1 MTEPTPLD
9 KAELSVREA
18 ETNTVAIQLALAA
31 VELAKAATS
40 QREATGCQHQHPAP
54 KTFETKK
61 WVVIGGTVCVCSI
74 AFALASIAIAIGGV
88 ALTIC
93 VLVLRG
99 MYEDYRKGR

>member
-54 KTFETKK
+54 KQFDTKK
-61 WVVIGGTVCVCSI
+61 WVVIGGTACVCSI
-74 AFALASIAIAIGGV
+74 AFALASIAIAIG
-88 ALTIC
+88 ATCATACLLI
-93 VLVLRG
+93 LRRLWQ
-99 MYEDYRKGR
+99 DLQRKG